1 MFMGYQNQN
10 AGNQVFFDPESSR
23 YYTQSAPIGFAMGH
37 AYGRPGERTF
47 LDNILGQSNQ
57 SQIAKM
63 LAARQPYQYN
73 APSAQ
78 QLFPNV
84 GNPMMGG
91 MQSPF
96 SNMFGGMTS
105 PNMGAMTPT
114 MGMQGQ
120 YGAGRFLGRN
130 TGLLGSSSTSMLGT

>member
-10 AGNQVFFDPESSR
+10 AGNQVFFDPATQQ
-23 YYTQSAPIGFAMGH
+23 YYTMTGTPFRQTKNYLDGMGLNN
-37 AYGRPGERTF
+37 T
-47 LDNILGQSNQ
+47 SNQ
-57 SQIAKM
+57 SQVAKM

-78 QLFPNV
+78 QLFPGV
-84 GNPMMGG
+84 GNPMMGN

-96 SNMFGGMTS
+96 SGMFGGMTS
-105 PNMGAMTPT
+105 PNMGSLNMDT
-114 MGMQGQ
+114 QGQ

>member
-1 MFMGYQNQN
+1 MFYGQQQGNP
-10 AGNQVFFDPESSR
+10 NQVYFDPESSR
-23 YYTQSAPIGFAMGH
+23 YYTQSAPTQYVMGH
-37 AYGRPGERTF
+37 AYGGGERTF

-84 GNPMMGG
+84 GNPMMGN

-96 SNMFGGMTS
+96 SGMFGGMTS
-105 PNMGAMTPT
+105 PNMGSPN

-120 YGAGRFLGRN
+120 YGAGRFLGGN

>member
-1 MFMGYQNQN
+1 MFNMGYQNQN

-23 YYTQSAPIGFAMGH
+23 YYTQSAPTQYVMGH
-37 AYGRPGERTF
+37 SIGGGERTF

-57 SQIAKM
+57 SQISKM

-78 QLFPNV
+78 QLFPGV
-84 GNPMMGG
+84 GNPMMGN

-96 SNMFGGMTS
+96 SGMFGGMTS
-105 PNMGAMTPT
+105 PNMGSLNMDT
-114 MGMQGQ
+114 QGQ

-130 TGLLGSSSTSMLGT
+130 TGLLGSSSTSMLGS